1 MRDRIGQVRL
11 AVDPELA
18 EALVGRYDR
27 SQTEIGKEFGISQ
40 KAIRR
45 AMKQFNLRARKRDV
59 APSLA
64 LPSPKTKPG
73 RLHKR
78 SDTPARK
85 GAAPSLCSKCPILQ
99 DKLVAR
105 KLRPLQCNISTIT
118 HSLATAQP
126 LRPPP
131 ADPHTRSPRPLRA
144 PRPLAI
150 KPYIGRVVELISK

>member
-1 MRDRIGQVRL
+1 LRDRIGQIRL

-18 EALVGRYDR
+18 EALVGRHDR

-45 AMKQFNLRARKRDV
+45 VMKQFNIRAR
-59 APSLA
+59 
-64 LPSPKTKPG
+64 T
-73 RLHKR
+73 
-78 SDTPARK
+78 

-99 DKLVAR
+99 HKLVAR
-105 KLRPLQCNISTIT
+105 KLRPLRCNISTIT
-118 HSLATAQP
+118 QSLATSQP

-131 ADPHTRSPRPLRA
+131 ADPHTPLPAPLRA